1 MYTWVNRA
9 FWRKMNFAA
18 TKSQKMRKLK
28 IAHTDT
34 KTTKLNM
41 VLVSMKSVGTVCVPN
56 YCHYTTTSVTFQ

>member
-1 MYTWVNRA
+1 
-9 FWRKMNFAA
+9 
-18 TKSQKMRKLK
+18 MRKLK

-41 VLVSMKSVGTVCVPN
+41 VLVSMKPVGTVCVPN